1 MSSYEKY
8 AEFFE
13 NISEKYTN
21 IFSSE
26 VLRRKEFSDFYVFE
40 RLKLVANKKN

>member
-1 MSSYEKY
+1 MKNI
-8 AEFFE
+8 EFFE

-26 VLRRKEFSDFYVFE
+26 VATFSG
-40 RLKLVANKKN
+40 KKNF